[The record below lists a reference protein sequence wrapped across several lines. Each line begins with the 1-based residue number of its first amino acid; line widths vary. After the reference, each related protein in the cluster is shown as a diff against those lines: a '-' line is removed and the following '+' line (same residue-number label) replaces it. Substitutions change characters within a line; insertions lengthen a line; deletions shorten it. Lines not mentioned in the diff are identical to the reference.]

1 VTHYTDEAILK
12 GIKQSDNDVLDSI
25 YQRFYPQIKY
35 LVTSNSGD
43 EDDAQDIFQEAV
55 IVVFNKLSKDELQ
68 LTCSFKTYLYS
79 VSRLLWLK
87 QLEKKRIKNEET
99 YDETYV
105 DAQVQE
111 EGIIDVYE
119 QNDKYRLYQE
129 HFKNLSSDCQK
140 VLQLFM
146 DKVPLRKIAEIM
158 GYGSEKYAK
167 KRKYICKE
175 TLVNSIQQDP
185 KYKELLQ

>member
-1 VTHYTDEAILK
+1 MTHYTDEAILE
-12 GIKQSDNDVLDSI
+12 GILLKDNDVLDSV
-25 YQRFYPQIKY
+25 YQKFYPQIKY

-43 EDDAQDIFQEAV
+43 EDDAQDVFQEAV
-55 IVVFNKLSKDELQ
+55 IIIYNKLSNDQLQ

-87 QLEKKRIKNEET
+87 QLEKKRIKNEEN

-119 QNDKYRLYQE
+119 QNDRYRLYQD
-129 HFKNLSSDCQK
+129 HFKELSEDCQK
-140 VLQLFM
+140 VLKLFM
-146 DKVPLRKIAEIM
+146 DKVPLKKIAEIM
-158 GYGSEKYAK
+158 GYASEKYAK
-167 KRKYICKE
+167 KRKYTCKE
-175 TLVNSIQQDP
+175 NLVNSIQQDP